1 MSQKTKQSRRIQTS
15 ILNGPE
21 KKVLVW
27 MAGKMPSWVNSDML
41 TFTGSAGALMF
52 GLGYALTPVSIQFLW
67 LSCLGLFIN
76 WFGDSL
82 DGTLARVRN
91 CQRPRYGFFLDHMM
105 DCINEVIMFVGC
117 GLSVLM
123 RFDIALMVLISYLL
137 LTVYV
142 FTSAH
147 LKGEFKLTYA
157 KVGPTEF
164 RIVIL
169 IATLMFLYIKPL
181 REYTHI
187 FNIFGTEVDAS
198 LLDIMGAAIAVV
210 LFVMFIISVIKDAK
224 EYAREEPLRHNAS

>member
-1 MSQKTKQSRRIQTS
+1 METKVKQSKRIQTS

-27 MAGKMPSWVNSDML
+27 LAERMPSRVNSDML
-41 TFTGSAGALMF
+41 TFTGSVGALLF
-52 GLGYALTPVSIQFLW
+52 GLGYALTPVSLNFLW
-67 LSCLGLFIN
+67 LSCLGLFVN

-91 CQRPRYGFFLDHMM
+91 CQRPKYGFFIDHMM
-105 DCINEVIMFVGC
+105 DCINEVMMFVGC

-123 RFDIALMVLISYLL
+123 RLDIALIVLICYLL

-164 RIVIL
+164 RVIIL
-169 IATLMFLYIKPL
+169 IATLLFLYVKPL
-181 REYTHI
+181 REFSHT
-187 FNIFGTEVDAS
+187 FNVFGTEVVAS
-198 LLDIMGAAIAVV
+198 LLDIISAAIALL
-210 LFVMFIISVIKDAK
+210 LFVMFIISIIRDAG
-224 EYAREEPLRHNAS
+224 EYAREEPLKHNDS

>member
-1 MSQKTKQSRRIQTS
+1 METKTKPSKRIQTS

-21 KKVLVW
+21 KKALVW
-27 MAGKMPSWVNSDML
+27 MAERMPKWVNSDML
-41 TFTGSAGALMF
+41 TFTGSLGAFLF
-52 GLGYALTPVSIQFLW
+52 GLGYALTPISIYFLW
-67 LSCLGLFIN
+67 LSCAGLVIN

-91 CQRPRYGFFLDHMM
+91 CQRPKYGFFIDHMM
-105 DCINEVIMFVGC
+105 DCLNEVMMFVGC

-123 RFDIALMVLISYLL
+123 RLDIALIVLICYLL

-164 RIVIL
+164 RIVVL
-169 IATLMFLYIKPL
+169 IATLMLLYITPL
-181 REYTHI
+181 REFSHV
-187 FNIFGTEVDAS
+187 FNIFGTEVTAS
-198 LLDIMGAAIAVV
+198 LLDIVSITIAAI
-210 LFVMFIISVIKDAK
+210 LFIMYIISIIRDAR
-224 EYAREEPLRHNAS
+224 EYAREEPLTHNDS

>member
-1 MSQKTKQSRRIQTS
+1 METKVKQSKRIQTS

-27 MAGKMPSWVNSDML
+27 LAERMPSRVNSDML
-41 TFTGSAGALMF
+41 TFTGSVGALLF
-52 GLGYALTPVSIQFLW
+52 GLGYALTPVSLNFLW
-67 LSCLGLFIN
+67 LSCLGLFVN

-91 CQRPRYGFFLDHMM
+91 CQRPKYGFFIDHMM
-105 DCINEVIMFVGC
+105 DCINEVMMFVGC

-123 RFDIALMVLISYLL
+123 RLDIALIVLICYLL

-164 RIVIL
+164 RVIIL
-169 IATLMFLYIKPL
+169 IATLLFLYVKPL
-181 REYTHI
+181 REFSHT
-187 FNIFGTEVDAS
+187 FNVFGTEVVAS
-198 LLDIMGAAIAVV
+198 LLDIISAAIALL
-210 LFVMFIISVIKDAK
+210 LFVMFIISIIRDAG
-224 EYAREEPLRHNAS
+224 EYAREEPLKHNDP

>member
-1 MSQKTKQSRRIQTS
+1 METKTKPSKRIQTS
-15 ILNGPE
+15 ILNAPE
-21 KKVLVW
+21 KKFLVW
-27 MAGKMPSWVNSDML
+27 LAGKMPAWVNSDML
-41 TFTGSAGALMF
+41 TFTGSAGAFMF
-52 GLGYALTPVSIQFLW
+52 GLGYALTPVDINFLW

-91 CQRPRYGFFLDHMM
+91 CQRPKYGFFIDHMM
-105 DCINEVIMFVGC
+105 DCINEVMMFVGC

-123 RFDIALMVLISYLL
+123 RLDIALIVLVCYLL

-164 RIVIL
+164 RIIIL
-169 IATLMFLYIKPL
+169 IATLLFLYVEPL
-181 REYTHI
+181 RTFSHV
-187 FNIFGTEVDAS
+187 FNIFGTEVLAS
-198 LLDIMGAAIAVV
+198 LLDIISSVIAIF
-210 LFVMFIISVIKDAK
+210 LLIMYISSVIKDAR
-224 EYAREEPLRHNAS
+224 EYAREEPLTHNDS

>member
-1 MSQKTKQSRRIQTS
+1 METKVKQSKRIQTS

-27 MAGKMPSWVNSDML
+27 LAERMPSRVNSDML
-41 TFTGSAGALMF
+41 TFTGSVGALLF
-52 GLGYALTPVSIQFLW
+52 GLGYALTPVSLNFLW
-67 LSCLGLFIN
+67 LSCLGLFVN

-91 CQRPRYGFFLDHMM
+91 CQRPKYGFFIDHMM
-105 DCINEVIMFVGC
+105 DCINEVMMFVGC

-123 RFDIALMVLISYLL
+123 RLDIALIVLICYLL

-164 RIVIL
+164 RVIIL
-169 IATLMFLYIKPL
+169 IVTLLFLYVKPL
-181 REYTHI
+181 REFSHT
-187 FNIFGTEVDAS
+187 FNVFGTEVVAS
-198 LLDIMGAAIAVV
+198 LLDIISAAIALL
-210 LFVMFIISVIKDAK
+210 LFVMFIISIIRDAG
-224 EYAREEPLRHNAS
+224 EYAREEPLKHNDP

>member
-1 MSQKTKQSRRIQTS
+1 METKVKQSKRIQTS

-27 MAGKMPSWVNSDML
+27 LAERMPSWVNSDML
-41 TFTGSAGALMF
+41 TFTGSAGALLF
-52 GLGYALTPVSIQFLW
+52 GLGYALTPVSLNFLW
-67 LSCLGLFIN
+67 LSCLGLFVN

-91 CQRPRYGFFLDHMM
+91 CQRPKYGFFIDHMM
-105 DCINEVIMFVGC
+105 DCINEVMMFVGC

-123 RFDIALMVLISYLL
+123 RLDIALIVLICYLL

-164 RIVIL
+164 RVIIL
-169 IATLMFLYIKPL
+169 IATLLFLYVKPL
-181 REYTHI
+181 REFSHT
-187 FNIFGTEVDAS
+187 FNVFGTEVVAS
-198 LLDIMGAAIAVV
+198 LLDIISAAIALL
-210 LFVMFIISVIKDAK
+210 LFVMFIISIIRDAG
-224 EYAREEPLRHNAS
+224 EYAREEPLRHNDS

>member
-1 MSQKTKQSRRIQTS
+1 MSQKTKQSKRIQTS

-123 RFDIALMVLISYLL
+123 RLDIALIVLICYLL

-164 RIVIL
+164 RVIIL
-169 IATLMFLYIKPL
+169 IATLLFLYVKPL
-181 REYTHI
+181 REFSHT
-187 FNIFGTEVDAS
+187 FNVFGTEVVAS
-198 LLDIMGAAIAVV
+198 LLDIISAAIALL
-210 LFVMFIISVIKDAK
+210 LFVMFIISIIRDAG
-224 EYAREEPLRHNAS
+224 EYAREEPLKHNDP

>member
-1 MSQKTKQSRRIQTS
+1 MGAKAKQSKRIQTS

-52 GLGYALTPVSIQFLW
+52 GLGYALTPLSIQFLW
-67 LSCLGLFIN
+67 FSCLGLFIN

-91 CQRPRYGFFLDHMM
+91 CQRPKYGFFLDHMM
-105 DCINEVIMFVGC
+105 DCINEVMMFVGC

-123 RFDIALMVLISYLL
+123 RFDIALMVLICYLL

-164 RIVIL
+164 RLVIL
-169 IATLMFLYIKPL
+169 IVTLLFLHIKPL
-181 REYTHI
+181 RDYNHI
-187 FNIFGTEVDAS
+187 FNVFGTEVNAS
-198 LLDIMGAAIAVV
+198 LLDILSATIAIV
-210 LFVMFIISVIKDAK
+210 LFVMFIISVIRDAR
-224 EYAREEPLRHNAS
+224 EYAREEPLRDNAS

>member
-1 MSQKTKQSRRIQTS
+1 METKVKQSKRIQTS

-27 MAGKMPSWVNSDML
+27 LAERMPSRVNSDML
-41 TFTGSAGALMF
+41 TFTGSVGALLF
-52 GLGYALTPVSIQFLW
+52 GLGYALTPVSLNFLW
-67 LSCLGLFIN
+67 LSCLGLFVN

-91 CQRPRYGFFLDHMM
+91 CQRPKYGFFIDHMM
-105 DCINEVIMFVGC
+105 DCINEVMMFVGC

-123 RFDIALMVLISYLL
+123 RLDIALIVLICYLL

-164 RIVIL
+164 RVIIL
-169 IATLMFLYIKPL
+169 IATLLFLYVKPL
-181 REYTHI
+181 REFSHT
-187 FNIFGTEVDAS
+187 FNVFGTEVVAS
-198 LLDIMGAAIAVV
+198 LLDIIRAAIALL
-210 LFVMFIISVIKDAK
+210 LFVMFIISIIRDAG
-224 EYAREEPLRHNAS
+224 EYAREEPLKHNDP